1 MCLSDRLKK
10 TSALYYKVM
19 LCHST
24 SLILSFGVFLIEF
37 IPLGGKAKSFLL
49 GVQLSFSFYL
59 LYMNI
64 FGTEISRF
72 I

>member
-1 MCLSDRLKK
+1 MNMKKFKDKKNRLRRRHRRQ
-10 TSALYYKVM
+10 TSCRVRLDPW
-19 LCHST
+19 
-24 SLILSFGVFLIEF
+24 EE
-37 IPLGGKAKSFLL
+37 KAKSFLL
-49 GVQLSFSFYL
+49 GVQLSLSFYL